1 MKSLVDSRKK
11 VLIGSF
17 ISWLLPLFVSFFLV
31 NPETKEYLINF
42 WLFKILMA
50 SLLGVVVFYLF
61 SNLKKTHQLKIQTAH
76 TFFLFNFLADLVV
89 LIGLFKM
96 DLYSWISTIVTIYL
110 LVIYGIYYYFS
121 HQ

>member
-1 MKSLVDSRKK
+1 MKSLIDTRKK
-11 VLIGSF
+11 VLTGAF

-31 NPETKEYLINF
+31 NPQTKQYLINF

-50 SLLGVVVFYLF
+50 SLLAGVVYYFF
-61 SNLKKTHQLKIQTAH
+61 SKLKKSHQLKIQTAH
-76 TFFLFNFLADLVV
+76 TFFLFNFLADLIV

-110 LVIYGIYYYFS
+110 LVIYGTYYYFS
-121 HQ
+121 HR